1 MPTPSLSAAKI
12 NAILEAKSR
21 GLTNAQIAKETK
33 TAVGTVSKVL
43 QGYGKNTDKN
53 LPGEVN
59 LPVDGRNDTEGCGDT
74 VIVTTKPLSVEDM
87 VKLFKID
94 TSRWVCTNFKTNIWQ
109 GFYKASKIT
118 KRTADGTNTQAAHEK
133 VALFQTTC
141 SWKRVMT
148 ETMELALLDF
158 LRAEVRPLPKPRLP
172 QIKKGDKVGSGALA
186 VWGLWDAH
194 LGMYAWHAEVGESMD
209 LTKAVSRVTN
219 NLDDMAAKLTAW
231 PDRVEKIVMPV
242 GNDFMHYDNARQRT
256 TYGEHH
262 LDADGRYGKVF
273 QAGLKC
279 LIYSIERALDVCDD
293 IEVVFVPGNHDM
305 HSGYALCVALSQRF
319 FNDERVKF
327 NLSPNP
333 RKRFV
338 YGETLIVFDHGQK
351 ATPVQLARIISEEN
365 RDVWGGCR
373 FREVHVGHIHQARV
387 REYESVTPTNG
398 VKVCV
403 NPALCNIDMYHHES
417 GLIGEPVKSV
427 EVRLYGT
434 TGPTG
439 TLVAWARDDHSE
451 AIKDVKLA

>member
-1 MPTPSLSAAKI
+1 MPTPALSASKVAAVI
-12 NAILEAKSR
+12 DGKSR
-21 GLTNAQIAKETK
+21 GLTNRQIAQEAKVG
-33 TAVGTVSKVL
+33 VGTVSRVL
-43 QGYGKNTDKN
+43 KDYGKDKNTN
-53 LPGEVN
+53 LPGEVDH
-59 LPVDGRNDTEGCGDT
+59 PVDARGEDGGDT
-74 VIVTTKPLSVEDM
+74 IIVTTRPLSEADM

-94 TSRWVCTNFKTNIWQ
+94 TKKWVCTNFRTNIWQ
-109 GFYKASKIT
+109 GFYKSEKLTEKTTRGTST
-118 KRTADGTNTQAAHEK
+118 KAKHEK

-141 SWKRVMT
+141 SWKRVMN
-148 ETMELALLDF
+148 ETMELALLEF
-158 LRAEVRPLPKPRLP
+158 LREEVRPLPKPRLIP
-172 QIKKGDKVGSGALA
+172 TKQGMKVGSGSMA

-219 NLDDMAAKLTAW
+219 SLDDTAQKLLAW
-231 PDRVEKIVMPV
+231 PDRVDKIVMPV

-256 TYGEHH
+256 TYGEHY

-279 LIYSIERALDVCDD
+279 LIYSIERALDVCSDV
-293 IEVVFVPGNHDM
+293 EVVFVPGNHDM

-319 FNDERVKF
+319 HNDERVKF
-327 NLSPNP
+327 NLGPNP

-351 ATPVQLARIISEEN
+351 AKPMQLARIISEEC
-365 RDVWGGCR
+365 RDVWGQCK

-398 VKVCV
+398 VKICV
-403 NPALCNIDMYHHES
+403 NPALCNIDMYHHEG

-427 EVRLYGT
+427 EVRLYSLC
-434 TGPTG
+434 GPTG

-451 AIKDVKLA
+451 AIKNIRLA

>member
-1 MPTPSLSAAKI
+1 MPTPALSAAKI
-12 NAILEAKSR
+12 NAILDAKSR

-43 QGYGKNTDKN
+43 QGYGKNTDKTM
-53 LPGEVN
+53 PGEVDM
-59 LPVDGRNDTEGCGDT
+59 PVDGRGDENGDT
-74 VIVTTKPLSVEDM
+74 VVITTKPLSVADM
-87 VKLFKID
+87 VKLFKVD
-94 TSRWVCTNFKTNIWQ
+94 EKRWVCTNFKTNIWQ

-118 KRTADGTNTQAAHEK
+118 HRTAQGTNTQASHQK

-148 ETMELALLDF
+148 ETMELALVELM
-158 LRAEVRPLPKPRLP
+158 RECVRPLPKPRLAP
-172 QIKKGDKVGSGALA
+172 MKRGVDKVAGPGALA

-219 NLDDMAAKLTAW
+219 SLDDMGQMLVAW
-231 PDRVEKIVMPV
+231 PQKIEKIVMPI

-279 LIYSIERALDVCDD
+279 LIYSVERALDVCED
-293 IEVVFVPGNHDM
+293 IEVIFVPGNHDM

-319 FNDERVKF
+319 FNDPRVKF

-333 RKRFV
+333 RKRIIH
-338 YGETLIVFDHGQK
+338 GEVLIALDHGQK

-365 RDVWGGCR
+365 RDVWSQCR
-373 FREVHVGHIHQARV
+373 FREVHVGHIHQSRA

-398 VKVCV
+398 VKVRV

-427 EVRLYGT
+427 EVQLYQR
-434 TGPTG
+434 TGPSG
-439 TLVAWARDDHSE
+439 MLVAWARDDHSE